1 MTMIDAS
8 RKGWRPLDDLR
19 KGWCP
24 GALAPMLSGDG
35 YIFRLRLVNGSLSF
49 ERARKFADL
58 ARRYGNGAF
67 DLSARANLQMR
78 GVGVEDIPAL
88 QAELA
93 ALGLLDLDP
102 RAEAVRNIVP
112 SPLAGFDPTALID
125 ARPLVEALNALL
137 VREKALHDLPPKF
150 GFSVDGRGVLP
161 LRGVETDIGFTAF
174 RDDEGPRLRVALGGI
189 VVGSITPQHFIE
201 TAENLTRNF
210 LRLRID
216 ERRMAALVAR
226 LDATVGV
233 ADLFEHVPIDIEAP
247 QRILTPLGPEK
258 FLGAH
263 VCGNRSFVGAG
274 LLFGRVEANALE
286 SLAQVAEVFGA
297 AELRLTPW
305 RALLAVGLARKSAD
319 DLASQLEKLGFL
331 LDAADPRL
339 AFTACP
345 GAPAC
350 NSALGDVR
358 AVALALAPRWR
369 ADAGR
374 VHVSGCV
381 KGCAL
386 HGRALTIVAERDG
399 YSLIENGFA
408 RDEPVARR
416 LDLAGLQ
423 TRLAKLSTGAQA

>member
-1 MTMIDAS
+1 MIDA
-8 RKGWRPLDDLR
+8 LR

-49 ERARKFADL
+49 ERARKFAEM

-93 ALGLLDLDP
+93 ALGLLDSDP

-125 ARPLVEALNALL
+125 ARPLVEGLDALL
-137 VREKALHDLPPKF
+137 IREEALHDLPPKF
-150 GFSVDGRGVLP
+150 GFSVDGRGALP
-161 LRGVETDIGFTAF
+161 LRGVETDIGFAAF
-174 RDDEGPRLRVALGGI
+174 VDDEGPRLRVALGGI
-189 VVGSITPQHFIE
+189 VVGSITPEHFSA

-233 ADLFEHVPIDIEAP
+233 ADLFKNVPIDIEAP
-247 QRILTPLGPEK
+247 QRILTPIGPDK
-258 FLGAH
+258 FLGPQR
-263 VCGNRSFVGAG
+263 CGDRNFVGAG
-274 LLFGRVEANALE
+274 LLFGRVEADALE
-286 SLAQVAEVFGA
+286 SLAQAAEACGA

-305 RALLAVGLARKSAD
+305 RALLAVGLARTNAEA
-319 DLASQLEKLGFL
+319 LARRLKTCGFL

-350 NSALGDVR
+350 SSAQGDVR
-358 AVALALAPRWR
+358 AVALALAPYWR

-399 YSLIENGFA
+399 FALIENGFA

-423 TRLAKLSTGAQA
+423 ARLQKLSMGAQA